1 MTVPIQITGHLAV
14 YLMTFVATVATV
26 WVFWRNLVEA
36 AQASA
41 ERIDADRAAE
51 VRTEDI
57 GAPLDRFVSG
67 GRLFRLRLT
76 FALLP
81 GAAVFGALFFLGVER
96 MAALVLVPLLFAVV
110 GSFLPLLYYRARVK
124 RRQARFEADILDFV
138 TGIGNALRAGMA
150 LPQALEKVA
159 AQMAGPMREELQ
171 ILLREYRLGIDLVR
185 ALDRMSRRMPCEDM
199 RLVVSAVKLT
209 TEAGG
214 SLASVLSEMTATVRG
229 RREFADKV
237 KALTA
242 EGRFEAIAMSCAP
255 LAAFA
260 FLHLIQ
266 ADLMRPLYT
275 TGIGWCALGAVVT
288 LEVAGYFTIRKIVSI
303 EV

>member
-1 MTVPIQITGHLAV
+1 MNVPIQISGRLAV

-57 GAPLDRFVSG
+57 GTPLDRFVSG

-81 GAAVFGALFFLGVER
+81 GAVVFGALFFLGVER
-96 MAALVLVPLLFAVV
+96 MAALVLVPLLFAAV
-110 GSFLPLLYYRARVK
+110 GSLLPLLYYRARVK
-124 RRQARFEADILDFV
+124 RRQARFEADILDLV

-159 AQMAGPMREELQ
+159 AQMTGPMREELQ
-171 ILLREYRLGIDLVR
+171 IVLREYRLGIDLVR

-242 EGRFEAIAMSCAP
+242 EGRFEAVAMSCAP

-275 TGIGWCALGAVVT
+275 TGIGWCALGAVAS
-288 LEVAGYFTIRKIVSI
+288 LEVAGYFAIRKIVSI

>member
-1 MTVPIQITGHLAV
+1 MTELLQIPGHLAV

-81 GAAVFGALFFLGVER
+81 GAAVFGVLFFLGVER
-96 MAALVLVPLLFAVV
+96 KVALVLVPLLFAVI
-110 GSFLPLLYYRARVK
+110 GSFLPLLYYRAQVK
-124 RRQARFEADILDFV
+124 RRQARFEADILDLV

-171 ILLREYRLGIDLVR
+171 IVLREYRLGIDLVR

-199 RLVVSAVKLT
+199 RLIVSAVKLT

-214 SLASVLSEMTATVRG
+214 SLASVLSEMTTTIRG

-242 EGRFEAIAMSCAP
+242 EGRFEAVAMSCAP
-255 LAAFA
+255 LAAFT

-266 ADLMRPLYT
+266 AELMRPLYT

>member
-1 MTVPIQITGHLAV
+1 MTAPFEISGRLAV

-26 WVFWRNLVEA
+26 YVFWRNLVEA

-57 GAPLDRFVSG
+57 GSPLDRFVSG

-76 FALLP
+76 FAVLP
-81 GAAVFGALFFLGVER
+81 GAAVFGLLFFLGVER
-96 MAALVLVPLLFAVV
+96 LASLVLVPLLFATV
-110 GSFLPLLYYRARVK
+110 GSAVPLFYYRARVR
-124 RRQARFEADILDFV
+124 RRQARFEADILDLT
-138 TGIGNALRAGMA
+138 TGLGNALRAGMA
-150 LPQALEKVA
+150 LPQALEKVG
-159 AQMAGPMREELQ
+159 AQMTGPMKEELQ
-171 ILLREYRLGIDLVR
+171 IVVREYRLGIDLVR

-199 RLVVSAVKLT
+199 RLLVSAIKLT

-214 SLASVLSEMTATVRG
+214 SLASVLAEMTATIRG

-242 EGRFEAIAMSCAP
+242 EGRFEAVAMSCAP
-255 LAAFA
+255 IAAFV

-275 TGIGWCALGAVVT
+275 TGVGWCTLGAVLT
-288 LEVAGYFTIRKIVSI
+288 LEVAGYFTIRKVVSI

>member
-1 MTVPIQITGHLAV
+1 MNVPIQISGHLAV

-57 GAPLDRFVSG
+57 GTPLDRFVSG

-81 GAAVFGALFFLGVER
+81 GAAVFGVLFFLGVER
-96 MAALVLVPLLFAVV
+96 MAALVLVPLLFAAV

-124 RRQARFEADILDFV
+124 RRQARFEADILDLV

-159 AQMAGPMREELQ
+159 AQMTGPMREELQ
-171 ILLREYRLGIDLVR
+171 IVLREYRLGIDLVR

-242 EGRFEAIAMSCAP
+242 EGRFEAVAMSCAP

-275 TGIGWCALGAVVT
+275 TGIGWCALGAVAS
-288 LEVAGYFTIRKIVSI
+288 LEVAGYFAIRKIVSI

>member
-1 MTVPIQITGHLAV
+1 MIAMLEISGHLAV
-14 YLMTFVATVATV
+14 YLMTFVATVAIV
-26 WVFWRNLVEA
+26 WVFWSNLVEA
-36 AQASA
+36 ARASA

-76 FALLP
+76 FAVLP
-81 GAAVFGALFFLGVER
+81 GAAVFGILFFLGIER
-96 MAALVLVPLLFAVV
+96 IAALVFVPLLFAVV
-110 GSFLPLLYYRARVK
+110 GSFLPLAYYRARVK
-124 RRQARFEADILDFV
+124 SRQARFETDILDFV

-150 LPQALEKVA
+150 LPQSLEKIS

-171 ILLREYRLGIDLVR
+171 IVLREYHLGIDLVR

-199 RLVVSAVKLT
+199 RLIVSAVKLT

-214 SLASVLSEMTATVRG
+214 SLASVLAEMTTTIRG

-242 EGRFEAIAMSCAP
+242 EGRFEAAAMSCAP
-255 LAAFA
+255 LAAFV

-266 ADLMRPLYT
+266 PELMRPLYT
-275 TGIGWCALGAVVT
+275 TGIGWCTLGAVVA
-288 LEVAGYFTIRKIVSI
+288 LEVAGYFTIRKIVTI